1 MVWLGSH
8 SLLSDSLNFN
18 CKNMALDP
26 LSYWDFEKQVPGQKI
41 CKAHGAL
48 LSWDTTVKN
57 KQLEKVL
64 FRDGQFTQ
72 SLAHDETSGHDVK
85 PPHQISKIKGTSR
98 RVKSVVSMLHGF
110 ARYLRMLYFNKH
122 WTSLFHNK
130 KRDDIHLWK
139 PLCFVLEKLSFLHKL
154 SI

>member
-8 SLLSDSLNFN
+8 NLLCDSLNFN

-26 LSYWDFEKQVPGQKI
+26 LRYWDFEKQVPGQKI
-41 CKAHGAL
+41 CKAHGVL
-48 LSWDTTVKN
+48 LSWDTTIKN
-57 KQLEKVL
+57 MTRQLEKVL
-64 FRDGQFTQ
+64 FRDGQFAQ

-122 WTSLFHNK
+122 WTSLFQNK

-139 PLCFVLEKLSFLHKL
+139 PLCFFLEKLS
-154 SI
+154 

>member
-8 SLLSDSLNFN
+8 NLLCDSLNFN

-26 LSYWDFEKQVPGQKI
+26 LSYQDFEKQVPGQKI
-41 CKAHGAL
+41 CKAHGVL
-48 LSWDTTVKN
+48 LSWDTTIKN
-57 KQLEKVL
+57 MTRQLEKVL
-64 FRDGQFTQ
+64 FRDGQFAQ

-85 PPHQISKIKGTSR
+85 PPNYISKIKGTSR
-98 RVKSVVSMLHGF
+98 RVKSVVSILHGF

-122 WTSLFHNK
+122 WTSIFQNK

-139 PLCFVLEKLSFLHKL
+139 PLCFVLEKLG
-154 SI
+154 

>member
-8 SLLSDSLNFN
+8 NLLSDSLNFN

-64 FRDGQFTQ
+64 FRDGQFAQ